1 MAIDKGLSKTE
12 LSSQTIDNYDFDKT
26 YGISRKAQ
34 YEYDPI
40 TDSFV
45 AKKTSGAVFATK
57 VTTIGDVTYVAKA
70 APGTAQATA
79 KWQAQKIDS
88 SVSGTTV
95 ITWADEGKFSQVAKD
110 LTNLSY
116 S

>member
-12 LSSQTIDNYDFDKT
+12 LSSQTIDNYDFDKQ

-57 VTTIGDVTYVAKA
+57 ITVVGSVTYVGKA
-70 APGTAQATA
+70 APGTAQSTA
-79 KWQAQKIDS
+79 KWQVKKVE
-88 SVSGTTV
+88 VSGSDT
-95 ITWADEGKFSQVAKD
+95 IISWADGGNFSQVATD
-110 LTNLSY
+110 LTALTFS
-116 S
+116 